1 MGEVIKV
8 LSEMPLGS
16 EDDRIVIE
24 LNHSTS
30 RKKERE
36 IHIQNSKFRLAMPEK
51 DFLQIASSFLVAE
64 KNMNIIKKVNNRW
77 QNT

>member
-36 IHIQNSKFRLAMPEK
+36 IHIRV
-51 DFLQIASSFLVAE
+51 FLSQRKI
-64 KNMNIIKKVNNRW
+64 
-77 QNT
+77 

>member
-36 IHIQNSKFRLAMPEK
+36 IHIQNSKFRLAMP
-51 DFLQIASSFLVAE
+51 DNYCLQIASSLRVAE
-64 KNMNIIKKVNNRW
+64 KNMNIIKKR
-77 QNT
+77 